1 MHLTNAV
8 VRTTAIPFILNVV
21 VAVCSIHDEV
31 KNVNRKEVKKMKKA
45 TAIIYLVIGCLLVG
59 IVIASFFQGKS
70 NQQPGNWSAGRLT
83 EEERAEVIKIALD
96 DTKVKEML
104 KGKEYKVHSTGMW
117 LEENRTYP
125 DATIYAGEDN
135 WTRITMIDVLVDL
148 DKKNVVDIVERPIG
162 PVIVKGA
169 TEGREEAIGI
179 ALDSEI
185 VKEKIEGLEY
195 RIEEVCAFENLK
207 TGEKGMQVYIHI
219 NGTKVTYVASIN
231 LTESRVTEIAESERG
246 IDKIGEE
253 KSAKAVDIALDDP
266 RVKEKVKGKQC
277 IVTARQRL
285 IGKQLLVDVYIEME
299 ESKMTIIATVDLK
312 EEKVLEISETM

>member
-1 MHLTNAV
+1 
-8 VRTTAIPFILNVV
+8 
-21 VAVCSIHDEV
+21 
-31 KNVNRKEVKKMKKA
+31 MKKIRA
-45 TAIIYLVIGCLLVG
+45 MICLVIGCLLVG
-59 IVIASFFQGKS
+59 IVIASFFQGRQ
-70 NQQPGNWSAGRLT
+70 NQQKGDYSARRLT
-83 EEERAEVIKIALD
+83 EEEKAEVIKIALD
-96 DTKVKEML
+96 NASVKGML

-125 DATIYAGEDN
+125 DATIYAWEDN

-148 DKKNVVDIVERPIG
+148 DKKNVVGIVERPIG
-162 PVIVKGA
+162 PVILKGA

-231 LTESRVTEIAESERG
+231 LTERRVVEIAESERG

-266 RVKEKVKGKQC
+266 RVKEKMGGKQC

-285 IGKQLLVDVYIEME
+285 IGKKLVTDVYIEIKE
-299 ESKMTIIATVDLK
+299 PRITYVATVDM
-312 EEKVLEISETM
+312 EEGKVIEMNELTSQWFSKAYETS